1 MVGYHGSKIF
11 CLNYSSISTI
21 DAPQVRTISGV
32 GLFIYYFIAILPF
45 LLSSVSSNATVLG
58 KENVLVGLG
67 IMIIVVG
74 VQFSMLLLFV
84 ITTMYLYISTYLLCT
99 RSQA

>member
-21 DAPQVRTISGV
+21 DVPQVDTISGV
-32 GLFIYYFIAILPF
+32 GLLIYYFITIFPF
-45 LLSSVSSNATVLG
+45 LLSSVCSNATVLG

-67 IMIIVVG
+67 AMIIV
-74 VQFSMLLLFV
+74 
-84 ITTMYLYISTYLLCT
+84 
-99 RSQA
+99 